1 MVMVIGWCK
10 KMKFNFKD
18 KPLSFQIWIILG
30 LILGG
35 TAIILSIIIP
45 VILRSSFTRETFAR
59 LEDAQEYL
67 LNYGNLRDEL
77 FEYFPI
83 FPEREEFRSPSFRIV
98 RHTLITKEGMMIGG
112 TTPVQYGSIFVE
124 NALSQTA
131 DTSNYQEKLENRV
144 LFYRINKI
152 ELSNHPY
159 FLVSYISGTYRDNLV
174 EAIFN
179 QILKLLLII
188 SIVTWLASLLL
199 ARYLTRPLK
208 RLESKVKN
216 IANKKWDVP
225 VNLDRD
231 DEIGKLGK
239 TIDWMRKQLIKRDE
253 KQQEF
258 LQEASHEFKTPIM
271 VIRSYI
277 QSLMD
282 GIIPKEDMDDTL
294 QNIEDETFKM
304 EERVRS
310 LLNITKMDHLSNQ
323 TLKVEDVNLKELV
336 LKKVTRFEWRNFDID
351 WELNL
356 KEISCLCDRE
366 KLEVVLDNIFDNQLK
381 YANNKVLVDLK
392 QKKGNE
398 IIRVFNDGP
407 PIKEENKDKIF
418 QKFQKGKDGEF
429 GLGLAISKFILEL
442 HDGEIWVK
450 NEDKGAAFYIKI
462 PHQQK

>member
-1 MVMVIGWCK
+1 MVTAIGWCK

-67 LNYGNLRDEL
+67 LTYGNLQDEL
-77 FEYFPI
+77 FEYFPV
-83 FPEREEFRSPSFRIV
+83 FPQREEFRSPSFRIV
-98 RHTLITKEGMMIGG
+98 RHTLITPEGMMIGG
-112 TTPVQYGSIFVE
+112 TTPVQYGQVFVQD
-124 NALSQTA
+124 ALDQAS
-131 DTSNYQEKLENRV
+131 DTSNYQEQLEDRV

-152 ELSNHPY
+152 QLNDHPY
-159 FLVSYISGTYRDNLV
+159 FLVSYITGTYRDNLV

-179 QILKLLLII
+179 QILKLLLVI
-188 SIVTWLASLLL
+188 SVVTWLASLLL

-208 RLESKVKN
+208 RLENKVKN
-216 IANKKWDVP
+216 IANKKWDVE
-225 VNLDRD
+225 VDLERE
-231 DEIGKLGK
+231 DEIGRLGK
-239 TIDWMRKQLIKRDE
+239 TIDWMRQQLIERDE

-258 LQEASHEFKTPIM
+258 LQEASHELKTPIM

-336 LKKVTRFEWRNFDID
+336 LKKVNRFEWRNVDID

-381 YANNKVLVDLK
+381 YAANKVTVDLFEED
-392 QKKGNE
+392 GNN

-418 QKFQKGKDGEF
+418 QKFQKGANGEF
-429 GLGLAISKFILEL
+429 GLGLAISKFILDL
-442 HDGEIWVK
+442 HDGEIWVE
-450 NEDKGAAFYIKI
+450 NEDGGAAFYIKI
-462 PHQQK
+462 PPQK

>member
-10 KMKFNFKD
+10 KMNLNFKD
-18 KPLSFQIWIILG
+18 KSLAFQIWIILG

-45 VILRSSFTRETFAR
+45 IILRSSFTRETFAR

-188 SIVTWLASLLL
+188 SVVTWLASLLL

-208 RLESKVKN
+208 RLENKVKN
-216 IANKKWDVP
+216 IANKKWDIEVD
-225 VNLDRD
+225 LQRE

-239 TIDWMRKQLIKRDE
+239 TIDWMRKQLVERDE

-258 LQEASHEFKTPIM
+258 LQEASHEMKTPIM

-282 GIIPKEDMDDTL
+282 GIILKEKMNETL
-294 QNIEDETFKM
+294 QNMEDETFKM
-304 EERVRS
+304 EKRVNS
-310 LLNITKMDHLSNQ
+310 LLNITKMDHLANQ
-323 TLKVEDVNLKELV
+323 SLQLEKVKLDELI
-336 LKKVTRFEWRNFDID
+336 LKKVNRFEWRNVELD
-351 WELNL
+351 WELDLNEIFIKCD
-356 KEISCLCDRE
+356 KEKI
-366 KLEVVLDNIFDNQLK
+366 EVVLDNLFDNQLK
-381 YANNKVLVDLK
+381 YA
-392 QKKGNE
+392 
-398 IIRVFNDGP
+398 
-407 PIKEENKDKIF
+407 
-418 QKFQKGKDGEF
+418 
-429 GLGLAISKFILEL
+429 
-442 HDGEIWVK
+442 
-450 NEDKGAAFYIKI
+450 
-462 PHQQK
+462 